1 MIIDPLL
8 PRAKWLGLV
17 DEYGPS
23 EAILCFPLPWTCARA
38 IVASAYH
45 GANVLFCFSLWQ
57 AFTRCVNFWLQ
68 TLWGYDNEKCAR
80 PSQARSL
87 MRILGHADGRG
98 SARTTVCDVGYGSI
112 MLWIAIFWLGGTCEF
127 GCAVPFTVVWRRSK
141 PTVTQVFLTAIV
153 VPLNKR
159 ACISSHSSRFL
170 LRPLLIFTI
179 YSSSSSSALLSSY
192 FWISRAIFF
201 LPFVHLFAS
210 RSLSLNYLLFFSSFF
225 FTVASLYPFHRFS
238 IHRFAIAIASPSI
251 RSVASLYPFHRFF
264 LILFYLLFLIPRFHS
279 TISGLSSFP
288 LSLLSLFYLCS
299 ILFSSFLA
307 FTLLSPF
314 PRFSFQFLSC
324 SLCLF
329 SSFLKYCRFL
339 RFSRRF
345 FSVCI
350 LLFSQLFSASF

>member
-1 MIIDPLL
+1 M
-8 PRAKWLGLV
+8 KNV
-17 DEYGPS
+17 H
-23 EAILCFPLPWTCARA
+23 ARLKR
-38 IVASAYH
+38 
-45 GANVLFCFSLWQ
+45 VLS
-57 AFTRCVNFWLQ
+57 
-68 TLWGYDNEKCAR
+68 
-80 PSQARSL
+80 
-87 MRILGHADGRG
+87 
-98 SARTTVCDVGYGSI
+98 
-112 MLWIAIFWLGGTCEF
+112 CEF
-127 GCAVPFTVVWRRSK
+127 LVMLTGEVVLERQYVMLATVVSCCESLSFDSVVPFTVVWRRSK

-201 LPFVHLFAS
+201 LPFVYLFAS
-210 RSLSLNYLLFFSSFF
+210 RSLSLNYLLF
-225 FTVASLYPFHRFS
+225 
-238 IHRFAIAIASPSI
+238 
-251 RSVASLYPFHRFF
+251 
-264 LILFYLLFLIPRFHS
+264 LLFSLFLRFHS
-279 TISGLSSFP
+279 SNSVLSCFS

-339 RFSRRF
+339 RFFSFFRRF
-345 FSVCI
+345 FLRLHSFFF
-350 LLFSQLFSASF
+350 LGFSLPPFLFSPTLFPLFTFPLSPF